1 MSSHAHPK
9 PAPLEMKFW
18 TPGALV
24 LFAVMLMGFCFIVA
38 RYLGGLAVVS
48 NLDNQHPWGLWIGI
62 DVATGVALAA
72 GGFTTAAIAHI
83 FGRHQYE
90 AVTRPA
96 LLTATLGYTFV
107 AIGLAIDVGRSW
119 ALPKPLLFWQGNSVL
134 FEVAMCVVVYTHV
147 LYIEFIPIVV
157 ERFKGRVNLPGP
169 FAILNDRLER
179 LLELAEGIL
188 GKTMWV
194 FIIAGV
200 VLSCMHQS
208 GLGSLMLIA
217 PTKLHPLWYTPILP
231 LLFLTSAIAAGYPM
245 VVFET
250 TVATASFKRA
260 DEMEVLAPLTG
271 VTKYLLGIYITL
283 KIGDM
288 IFRGTYVY
296 LFDGSIESRSF
307 IVEMLAMIVP
317 WFMLMSQRLR
327 AKRHTLFVACTTV
340 VLGIALN
347 RCNVFLIGFNPP
359 YAVKSYFPSISEMAI
374 TACLLC
380 SITFFYRLAVTYLPV
395 LSAPSLASM
404 EKESS

>member
-1 MSSHAHPK
+1 MSSHPHPK
-9 PAPLEMKFW
+9 PAPLEIKFW
-18 TPGALV
+18 TPGVLV
-24 LFAVMLMGFCFIVA
+24 LFAVMLIGFCFIIA
-38 RYLGGLAVVS
+38 RYLGGLAVVT

-72 GGFTTAAIAHI
+72 GGFTTAAIAHV

-107 AIGLAIDVGRSW
+107 AIGLAPI
-119 ALPKPLLFWQGNSVL
+119 LFWQGNSVL

-147 LYIEFIPIVV
+147 LYIEFVPIVV
-157 ERFKGRVNLPGP
+157 ERFRGKVNLPGA
-169 FAILNDRLER
+169 FALLNDRLER
-179 LLELAEGIL
+179 LLALADGIL
-188 GKTMWV
+188 DKTMWV

-288 IFRGTYVY
+288 IFRETYVY

-307 IVEMLAMIVP
+307 IVEMLAMIIP
-317 WFMLMSQRLR
+317 WFMLMSQKLR
-327 AKRHTLFVACTTV
+327 AKRHTLFVACTAI

-374 TACLLC
+374 TASLLC

-404 EKESS
+404 EKES